1 MKKFFCFILVLVLC
15 FCFVSCYTEKEIIY
29 DSPLKLIDE
38 VRDQYNN
45 LLQQTFY
52 NEESGDYLLREYTYE
67 LQRNKWVCVNQ
78 QTSVLPYKKETPTIQ
93 AGANLSNPML
103 KIYYNSDLVDGPI
116 TVMDNEYAKIS
127 IVKYLTEDY
136 WWKFGYELKVIN
148 KTNSV
153 ITIMIDG
160 ASIMGIN
167 CKPLFSIDH
176 IEAGNTAYFT
186 LAWDEDTL
194 NRSYIPYIDN
204 IEFMVRVYDNEKW
217 NDLALV
223 GSKILLKK

>member
-1 MKKFFCFILVLVLC
+1 MKNFFCFILILLIICLYVT
-15 FCFVSCYTEKEIIY
+15 SCCAESTSISDY
-29 DSPLKLIDE
+29 PLRLIDE
-38 VRDQYNN
+38 VKDQYNN
-45 LLQQTFY
+45 LLQQILY
-52 NEESGDYLLREYTYE
+52 NEETGDYMLREFTYKLE
-67 LQRNKWVCVNQ
+67 RNKWVCVNQ
-78 QTSVLPYKKETPTIQ
+78 QTSIISCKEEPLATQ
-93 AGANLSNPML
+93 ASVNPML

>member
-1 MKKFFCFILVLVLC
+1 MKKFFCFILILLIICLYVT
-15 FCFVSCYTEKEIIY
+15 SCCAESTSISDY
-29 DSPLKLIDE
+29 PLRLIDE
-38 VRDQYNN
+38 VKDQYDN
-45 LLQQTFY
+45 LLQQILY
-52 NEESGDYLLREYTYE
+52 NEETGDYMLREFTYKLE
-67 LQRNKWVCVNQ
+67 RNKWVCVNQ
-78 QTSVLPYKKETPTIQ
+78 QTSIISCKEEPLAAQ
-93 AGANLSNPML
+93 ASVNPML